1 MENHAMIR
9 TLKTPLSQALL
20 VAVIGAVA
28 VVGCKKKD
36 EAAPVAPPAATE
48 PAAPAPVV
56 AATASV
62 SSVEIGNAVGPDQKI
77 STATTAFKPA
87 ETFHVSI
94 ATATSDASATVAG
107 KVGAKLVYVDASGE
121 TVISDE
127 TRDLNLTGAG
137 STNFQFAKPGGWPAG
152 KYKVYV
158 SLDGTVVQT
167 KEIEVTK

>member
-1 MENHAMIR
+1 MIR

-28 VVGCKKKD
+28 IVGCKKKD
-36 EAAPVAPPAATE
+36 EAAPVAPPATTE

-56 AATASV
+56 AAT
-62 SSVEIGNAVGPDQKI
+62 VGPDQKV

-158 SLDGTVVQT
+158 SLDGNVVQT